1 MEKISKTANLK
12 AGLEARTMYKKDQ
25 KRDKIV
31 QLRSFLAPDPSFLA
45 LLFNKKNWAIMSLSA
60 LQR

>member
-1 MEKISKTANLK
+1 MTLIMFFKETV
-12 AGLEARTMYKKDQ
+12 GPDQ